1 MTTRKLRLYVAH
13 PMITY
18 GTAWEHECHA
28 ALQGLLPDVELYDPA
43 RRYSSSAIWRRAWPR
58 VLETLSGLVVF
69 ASFDGTIGAG
79 CMREVLDAIT
89 WGIPVACLKEGM
101 LHEIEGLQ
109 FLMPHQFT
117 PWRAGRLVLG
127 DQIDAAE
134 FLLGGQVAARPFQS
148 IP

>member
-1 MTTRKLRLYVAH
+1 MTTRKARVYVAH
-13 PMITY
+13 PIGTY
-18 GTAWEHECHA
+18 GTAWEHECLA
-28 ALQGLLPDVELYDPA
+28 ALQDLLLDVELYDPA
-43 RRYSSSAIWRRAWPR
+43 RRYSTSAMWRRAWPR

-69 ASFDGTIGAG
+69 ASFDGNIGAG

-89 WGIPVACLKEGM
+89 WGIPVACLERGT

-109 FLMPHQFT
+109 LLMPQQLT
-117 PWRAGRLVLG
+117 PWRARRLVLG
-127 DQIDAAE
+127 DRIDAAE